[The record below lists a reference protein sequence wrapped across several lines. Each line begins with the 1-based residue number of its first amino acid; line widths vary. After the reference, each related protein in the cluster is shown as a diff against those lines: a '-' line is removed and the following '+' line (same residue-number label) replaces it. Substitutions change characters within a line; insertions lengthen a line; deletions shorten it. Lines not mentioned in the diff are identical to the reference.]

1 MTSYLIHSAKG
12 TKWNKHKYVKKE
24 GNRYIYRNPV
34 RRVQKTKNNNS
45 YDIVDK
51 FTGLISYVKNSPERL
66 TNEFNENPLR
76 FVLDHPKL
84 TSGIV
89 SRYVND
95 KFYQEYSSIKS
106 EISNKGKE
114 YIDKIS
120 NFSLISNNKK
130 DINRD
135 TSNFNKRNR

>member
-1 MTSYLIHSAKG
+1 MTPYLIHSAKG

-45 YDIVDK
+45 DNIVDK

-66 TNEFNENPLR
+66 KNEFNEDPLK
-76 FVLDHPKL
+76 FVMTHPKL
-84 TSGIV
+84 ASGIA

-95 KFYQEYSSIKS
+95 KLYQEYSSIKS

-120 NFSLISNNKK
+120 NFSLTSNNKK

>member
-34 RRVQKTKNNNS
+34 KRVQKTKNNNS
-45 YDIVDK
+45 DDIVDK
-51 FTGLISYVKNSPERL
+51 FAGFIDYVKNSPERL
-66 TNEFNENPLR
+66 NDEFNEDPLK
-76 FVLDHPKL
+76 FVMTHPKL
-84 TSGIV
+84 ASGIA

-95 KFYQEYSSIKS
+95 KLYQEYSSIKN

-114 YIDKIS
+114 YIEKIS
-120 NFSLISNNKK
+120 NISLISNDKK
-130 DINRD
+130 RY
-135 TSNFNKRNR
+135 

>member
-1 MTSYLIHSAKG
+1 MASYLIHSAKG
-12 TKWNKHKYVKKE
+12 TKWRKHKYIKKE
-24 GNRYIYRNPV
+24 GNRYVYRNPV
-34 RRVQKTKNNNS
+34 RRVQKTKNDNS
-45 YDIVDK
+45 DDIVDK
-51 FTGLISYVKNSPERL
+51 FTGLIEYAKNSPERL
-66 TNEFNENPLR
+66 KNEFNENPLK
-76 FVLDHPKL
+76 FIMDHPKL
-84 TSGIV
+84 SSGII

-120 NFSLISNNKK
+120 NFSLASNNKK

-135 TSNFNKRNR
+135 ISNFNKRKR